1 MELSLTYKIV
11 MQNIIEIP
19 NYKVSLYL
27 MKSSQNNKTWKY
39 KTLVSR
45 AHVDAEQ
52 NSKILRAVYSY
63 TYLS

>member
-27 MKSSQNNKTWKY
+27 MKSSQNNNNKHENTK
-39 KTLVSR
+39 L
-45 AHVDAEQ
+45 
-52 NSKILRAVYSY
+52 
-63 TYLS
+63 